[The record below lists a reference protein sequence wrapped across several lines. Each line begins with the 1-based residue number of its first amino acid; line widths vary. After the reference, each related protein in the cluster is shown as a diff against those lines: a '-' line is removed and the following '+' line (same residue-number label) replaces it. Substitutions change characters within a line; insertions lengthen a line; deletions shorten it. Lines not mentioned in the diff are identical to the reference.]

1 MATSN
6 PTEAPILVVAAL
18 SRELAELARES
29 HPAVALLETGEGI
42 VNVERNMEAWLEQRK
57 ARTVLSIG
65 FAGALSSS
73 LKAGD
78 LVIANQVRG
87 SSTAPDA
94 KLLTSAMEVRVDGSW
109 IHFGVALTSHEILW
123 KAESKRGLAES
134 LATGEIGAVDMEST
148 AIASVC
154 ERRGLPFLVARSIT
168 DLLDED
174 LPLDFN
180 QFRNCDGRVDS
191 NRVMRAAL
199 IRPGALR
206 GLWQLRKRSQLCAE
220 RLAEFVNRMAPLI
233 RYTGR
238 FDLPRDLL
246 RCWPGMV

>member
-6 PTEAPILVVAAL
+6 RAEAPILVVAAL

-29 HPAVALLETGEGI
+29 HPALALLETGEGI
-42 VNVERNMEAWLEQRK
+42 VNAERHLEAWLEQRR

-78 LVIANQVRG
+78 VVIADEVRD
-87 SSTAPDA
+87 SSAPPDA
-94 KLLTSAMEVRVDGSW
+94 KLLSAARRVRADGSW
-109 IHFGVALTSHEILW
+109 IHFGVAMTSNEILW
-123 KAESKRGLAES
+123 KAQSKRALAES
-134 LATGEIGAVDMEST
+134 LAVDEIGFVDMESM
-148 AIASVC
+148 AIARVC
-154 ERRGLPFLVARSIT
+154 GRRGLPFLVARSIT

-180 QFRNCDGRVDS
+180 QFRNSDGRVDS
-191 NRVMRAAL
+191 KRVMKAAL
-199 IRPGALR
+199 VRPGALR

-220 RLAEFVNRMAPLI
+220 RMAEFVSRLVPLI
-233 RYTGR
+233 S
-238 FDLPRDLL
+238 
-246 RCWPGMV
+246 